1 MGARQR
7 LNSLYLLS
15 ILIVSALIGVALQSW
30 GLFIIVALTLIAILV
45 HGGNI
50 RLQRRSGSRARR
62 RR

>member
-30 GLFIIVALTLIAILV
+30 GLFIIGALTLIAILV

-50 RLQRRSGSRARR
+50 RFQSQSGSRARR